1 MLAACSGGGS
11 GATKAEFVQK
21 ANAVCRDGAAK
32 ISLLRIPG
40 RADVASMPATAA
52 NVVAVQR
59 KALARLRALQPPKKD
74 RSKITEWI
82 ALVDQTIDQ
91 ADVSAEAQRNGDIA
105 RALTANINGAAL
117 DRRADELARN
127 YGLVTCVQA
136 TTAPPTSTT
145 TTTKA
150 GA

>member
-1 MLAACSGGGS
+1 
-11 GATKAEFVQK
+11 
-21 ANAVCRDGAAK
+21 
-32 ISLLRIPG
+32 
-40 RADVASMPATAA
+40 MPATAA

-59 KALARLRALQPPKKD
+59 KALARLRALQPPKRD
-74 RSKITEWI
+74 RSQITEWI

-127 YGLVTCVQA
+127 YGLDTCVQA

>member
-1 MLAACSGGGS
+1 MR
-11 GATKAEFVQK
+11 K

-40 RADVASMPATAA
+40 RADVTSMPATAA

-59 KALARLRALQPPKKD
+59 KALARLRVLQPPKKD
-74 RSKITEWI
+74 RSEITQWI

-91 ADVSAEAQRNGDIA
+91 ADVSAEAQRHGDIA

-117 DRRADELARN
+117 DRRADDLARR

-136 TTAPPTSTT
+136 TTAPPTATT